1 VAHWTFDEGTGS
13 VAHDTSGKLP
23 HDGAINGTTWSWLPQ
38 GRFGGALHFE
48 QGDYV
53 AVDNFPNATLGWTV
67 SAWVQIAA
75 KDVNAGDAT
84 VISTEDLYRGGWEM
98 NIMAPTFSAPDAY
111 HFGYWTGPGNY
122 TYQHYECFDCIS
134 ADQWQHLTAV
144 VDGGADGAVDGGVA
158 AGTATLSFYLSG
170 KLKDQHQVPRTILPG
185 TPTLYMGRW
194 PTTDPPRLLVGS
206 IDDIAIW
213 SRALASEEISA
224 LDSAPVPPP
233 P

>member
-1 VAHWTFDEGTGS
+1 
-13 VAHDTSGKLP
+13 
-23 HDGAINGTTWSWLPQ
+23 
-38 GRFGGALHFE
+38 LHLE

-67 SAWVQIAA
+67 SAWVQLAA
-75 KDVNAGDAT
+75 KDVSAGDAT

-98 NIMAPTFSAPDAY
+98 NIMAPTVSAPAAY

-122 TYQHYECFDCIS
+122 TYQHYECFDCIP

-144 VDGGADGAVDGGVA
+144 VDGGVDGAVDGGA
-158 AGTATLSFYLSG
+158 NGGAATLSFYLDG
-170 KLKDQHQVPRTILPG
+170 DLKNQHQVPRTILPG

-194 PTTDPPRLLVGS
+194 PTTDPPRLMVGS

-213 SRALASEEISA
+213 NRALASEEIRA
-224 LDSAPVPPP
+224 LNRAPLP
-233 P
+233 